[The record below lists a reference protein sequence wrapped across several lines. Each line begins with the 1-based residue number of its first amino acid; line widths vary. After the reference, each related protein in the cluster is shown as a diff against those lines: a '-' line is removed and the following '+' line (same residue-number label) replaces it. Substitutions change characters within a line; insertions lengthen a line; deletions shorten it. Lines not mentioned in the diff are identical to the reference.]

1 MSELVLSPGE
11 AVHTKFGTGVVV
23 KCYDDMVKVRMWRQ
37 PGKSIVSGAVATLSR
52 DSILKK
58 VAAAPGM
65 TVRLSPSDKA
75 KAQDSTSDEMYL
87 IERYLP
93 TNDAFLVSSVQQGG
107 RLARTLA
114 VMSSSEGTADDSA
127 RAASHREL
135 RPEQIDPKSTSS
147 KFYPALEELIQRGE
161 EAWNRA
167 IDTTSE
173 YAPQILDNANQLKE
187 AVSVNNVDVSEETVA
202 KLISDTSSAS
212 IATINDKLDKLS
224 IGKTPGHESPSSSA
238 ADLTAQQAL
247 NTAADHAAKVTNAA
261 SSGLALPQAEEVKQ
275 IYTMLR
281 DDDLTLLFQRGKERL
296 KELIDVE
303 VPERTSRALNAMGIE
318 LEETEY
324 AATFEDGK
332 SSVKGGLAKLQR
344 DALDSLNELLEVD
357 ITEDGIVVQS
367 PRKKGKSIDDGPSI
381 KIDTSALQIDP
392 SLLSSKDAAKTV
404 AVQQFHKMFD
414 TLTEL
419 AKSDSQLQSI
429 YTKITDRTQRWQ
441 EMTGKILE
449 TKTASLF
456 MEGSQRLR
464 SRAMELLNVAPGQ
477 VGSAFG
483 TPGGGGIDLMRAFT
497 EGDIAMAKLKGMEM
511 TSAVRTR
518 LFAAIEL
525 RSESLGGLDSVIA
538 GSIKSIEESKTASF
552 LQQEELKNLSL
563 SSTMNT
569 VRTMVNGQEG
579 LTQETMHDVM
589 SRLQST
595 ATNGMKDTKESLIA
609 LLSRRSAVRD
619 SVLLRLE
626 QVFLEL
632 ETQLGEDL
640 TAQQLHDLVSG
651 KGGTLALFQPV
662 AAMAAKEIEAQ
673 LDAAEAKMKEA
684 KHWDPR
690 AESVLSKVR
699 QIARGE
705 LSTNDLLDLATE
717 YLNDEEVVAKSGG
730 LIMKAESLLDNF
742 EAASSRIEKAGDR
755 GDGNDATVQLMD
767 AVTKAGITKE
777 TVLNSVG
784 GLDVNKLLDDTQSV
798 MTDEAARRELVSSA
812 GDTALDFLLKVLPSL
827 PVPPFDGV
835 REVCDDIASL
845 YLFLEF
851 LSAPLLQGLVYHLSN
866 LSMAGF
872 KVKKEDIYI
881 EVAGLAARKGA
892 NKIMDQPNRQVKASE
907 LLIIDVRNIS
917 AVLED
922 ALWSFEQTYMPY
934 LKGKGRANTRLWD
947 GAIRLKFELRRHVAR
962 VEKVNGE
969 ESPVWEPI
977 LCLNDRSCS
986 IGGIE
991 LAIQGSG
998 RITWAANK
1006 LAKLLQNPL
1015 RDYVVSVIVAALK
1028 NNSGWLVDTLNQNL
1042 GPYWDLVM
1050 RTANLELDKLP
1061 KLARHHITKAD
1072 DDLVE
1077 DEVELVWRERVPL
1090 GINILTNCE
1099 SGYLKVIDL
1108 PRGTQARKVAQ
1119 DKQLDP
1125 EIFKGEYETGSDC
1138 FSI

>member
-1 MSELVLSPGE
+1 MDDILSSDTLMTFSEEMIMSELVLSPGE
-11 AVHTKFGTGVVV
+11 SVHTKFGTGVVIE
-23 KCYDDMVKVRMWRQ
+23 CSGEMVTVRMWRQ

-65 TVRLSPSDKA
+65 TVRLLPPPG

-93 TNDAFLVSSVQQGG
+93 MKDAYLASSAQQGG

-114 VMSSSEGTADDSA
+114 VMSSREASTADDVA
-127 RAASHREL
+127 HAESHREL

-147 KFYPALEELIQRGE
+147 KFYPALEKLIQRGE
-161 EAWNRA
+161 EAWSRA
-167 IDTTSE
+167 IETTSE

-212 IATINDKLDKLS
+212 IATLNNKLDKLS
-224 IGKTPGHESPSSSA
+224 LGKAPGDESPSSSA

-247 NTAADHAAKVTNAA
+247 NTAASHAAKVTSAA
-261 SSGLALPQAEEVKQ
+261 SSGLSLPQAEEVKQ

-324 AATFEDGK
+324 AATFEGGK

-344 DALDSLNELLEVD
+344 DALDSLDKLLQVD
-357 ITEDGIVVQS
+357 VSEKGIVVQS
-367 PRKKGKSIDDGPSI
+367 PRKEGKSTDDGPSI
-381 KIDTSALQIDP
+381 QIDTSALQIDP
-392 SLLSSKDAAKTV
+392 SLLSSKDAAMTA
-404 AVQQFHKMFD
+404 AVQQFHRMFD
-414 TLTEL
+414 TLTQL

-441 EMTGKILE
+441 EMTGRILE

-483 TPGGGGIDLMRAFT
+483 TPGGGGIDFTRAFT
-497 EGDIAMAKLKGMEM
+497 EGDIAIAKLKGMEM

-538 GSIKSIEESKTASF
+538 GSIKSIEDKGGSLGSKATSF
-552 LQQEELKNLSL
+552 LEREDLKNLSL

-569 VRTMVNGQEG
+569 ARTMMNGQEG
-579 LTQETMHDVM
+579 LTQEAMQDIM
-589 SRLQST
+589 SRLQNT
-595 ATNGMKDTKESLIA
+595 ATVGMKDTKESLIA

-626 QVFLEL
+626 QVLLDLES
-632 ETQLGEDL
+632 QLGEDL

-673 LDAAEAKMKEA
+673 LDAAEAKMKETEY
-684 KHWDPR
+684 WDQR

-699 QIARGE
+699 LIARGE
-705 LSTNDLLDLATE
+705 LGMDDLLDLATE
-717 YLNDEEVVAKSGG
+717 YLDDEEVVAKSGG
-730 LIMKAESLLDNF
+730 LIMQAESLLDNF
-742 EAASSRIEKAGDR
+742 EAASSRMEKAGNA
-755 GDGNDATVQLMD
+755 GDGNDVTVQLID
-767 AVTKAGITKE
+767 AVSKAGITKE
-777 TVLNSVG
+777 TVLSSVE
-784 GLDVNKLLDDTQSV
+784 GLDVNKLIDDTQSV

-812 GDTALDFLLKVLPSL
+812 GDTALDFLLEVLPSL

-835 REVCDDIASL
+835 REVCDAYCFLLLVCEISQRYDCRRVSSIILATSL
-845 YLFLEF
+845 
-851 LSAPLLQGLVYHLSN
+851 
-866 LSMAGF
+866 
-872 KVKKEDIYI
+872 
-881 EVAGLAARKGA
+881 
-892 NKIMDQPNRQVKASE
+892 
-907 LLIIDVRNIS
+907 
-917 AVLED
+917 
-922 ALWSFEQTYMPY
+922 W
-934 LKGKGRANTRLWD
+934 
-947 GAIRLKFELRRHVAR
+947 
-962 VEKVNGE
+962 
-969 ESPVWEPI
+969 
-977 LCLNDRSCS
+977 
-986 IGGIE
+986 
-991 LAIQGSG
+991 
-998 RITWAANK
+998 
-1006 LAKLLQNPL
+1006 
-1015 RDYVVSVIVAALK
+1015 RDS
-1028 NNSGWLVDTLNQNL
+1028 
-1042 GPYWDLVM
+1042 
-1050 RTANLELDKLP
+1050 R
-1061 KLARHHITKAD
+1061 
-1072 DDLVE
+1072 
-1077 DEVELVWRERVPL
+1077 
-1090 GINILTNCE
+1090 
-1099 SGYLKVIDL
+1099 
-1108 PRGTQARKVAQ
+1108 
-1119 DKQLDP
+1119 
-1125 EIFKGEYETGSDC
+1125 
-1138 FSI
+1138 